1 MSQEVALNNG
11 DYKTIISWFDRL
23 YGSGKEPRDTDK
35 VVYQKIVVMAW
46 AFGEEKAEM
55 EDHRNGGGGKV

>member
-1 MSQEVALNNG
+1 MSQDVSLNNG

-23 YGSGKEPRDTDK
+23 YAGGKEPDDTDK

-46 AFGEEKAEM
+46 AYSEERAEM
-55 EDHRNGGGGKV
+55 EEHRGGHRP

>member
-35 VVYQKIVVMAW
+35 VVYQKIVVMA
-46 AFGEEKAEM
+46 
-55 EDHRNGGGGKV
+55 